1 MEQRRKE
8 ESRRMPILEEL
19 KWNYN
24 RNLTRYYNGCN
35 YLILHNE
42 ETEKW
47 LPMLLEILNDMNVL
61 LEEIQKTTLV
71 SNEEIL
77 NGFKEL

>member
-1 MEQRRKE
+1 MEKRRKE
-8 ESRRMPILEEL
+8 ESRRMSILEEL

-42 ETEKW
+42 ETDKW
-47 LPMLLEILNDMNVL
+47 ISILLELLNDMNVL
-61 LEEIQKTTLV
+61 LEEIQKTILV

-77 NGFKEL
+77 NGFKGL